1 MIFRRD
7 LLLAPFV
14 ATARAAG
21 GDPPI
26 ELFFALGGQD
36 ARAAGDAARVLSKQW
51 RPGLEVMLVEM
62 LQLPMPPGHPARLR
76 VRELLERVSRQSFG
90 TDLPAW
96 HRWIWSRPY
105 RPHYGYAAFKGMVLE
120 TIDPRMRA
128 FFPEGVHSRIRLDQ
142 ILWGGVRVNGIPP
155 LVNPKHLA
163 AADARYLKD
172 GQTVFGIAWNG
183 EARAYPKRVLAWHEM
198 ARDQVGGLDLT
209 IVYCTL
215 CGTVIPYVSPRG
227 VTFGTSGLLYESSKL
242 MFDQETLSLWPTL
255 EGRPAV
261 GRLAAAAVA
270 ALPQLEIAPVVTAT
284 WGEWR
289 RVHPHTR
296 VLSLDTGH
304 DRDYGDGVAYRDYFG
319 TDELMFPVSRADRRL
334 KNKAEV
340 LVIRRGREKPPLAIA
355 AKLLTQR
362 PVFQY
367 DGYVVIT
374 SVSGASRVYRAS
386 SNPVSEAALS
396 GGEATETEMRVTGAA
411 PLPRVPAHR
420 AFWFGWYAQFPEAEL
435 LR

>member
-1 MIFRRD
+1 MIFRRE

-36 ARAAGDAARVLSKQW
+36 GRAADEAARALSKQW
-51 RPGLEVMLVEM
+51 RSGLEAMLVDI
-62 LQLPMPPGHPARLR
+62 LQLPMRSDNPTRLR
-76 VRELLERVSRQSFG
+76 TRRLLEKVSHQSHG

-96 HRWIWSRPY
+96 HRWIWSQPY
-105 RPHYGYAAFKGMVLE
+105 RPHRDYAAFKGVVLE
-120 TIDPRMRA
+120 SIDPRMRA

-142 ILWGGVRVNGIPP
+142 ILWGGVQVNGIPP

-163 AADARYLKD
+163 AGEARYLKD

-215 CGTVIPYVSPRG
+215 CGTVIPYRSPRG

-242 MFDQETLSLWPTL
+242 MFDEETLSLWSTI
-255 EGRPAV
+255 EGRPAL
-261 GRLAAAAVA
+261 GRLAAVDEAV
-270 ALPQLEIAPVVTAT
+270 LPQLEIAPVVTTT

-289 RVHPHTR
+289 REHPHTR

-304 DRDYGDGVAYRDYFG
+304 DRNYGDGVAYRDYFG

-340 LVIRRGREKPPLAIA
+340 LVIRRGQEKPPLAIA
-355 AKLLTQR
+355 SKLLIQR

-367 DGYVVIT
+367 DGYVVMT
-374 SVSGASRVYRAS
+374 SASGASRVYRAS
-386 SNPVSEAALS
+386 SEPMSEAALR
-396 GGEATETEMRVTGAA
+396 GGKATETELRMNGFKS
-411 PLPRVPAHR
+411 LPRVPAHR
-420 AFWFGWYAQFPEAEL
+420 AFWFGWYAQFPETEL